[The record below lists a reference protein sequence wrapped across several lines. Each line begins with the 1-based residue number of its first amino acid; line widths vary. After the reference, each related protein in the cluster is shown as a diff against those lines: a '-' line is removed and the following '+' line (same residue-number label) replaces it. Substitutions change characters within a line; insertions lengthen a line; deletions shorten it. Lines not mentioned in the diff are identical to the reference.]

1 MLDGVLKKNDVG
13 TADALVSNLFS
24 WIDDELIDIIRDVD
38 SGTLSNED
46 VCELLEALREK
57 IY

>member
-1 MLDGVLKKNDVG
+1 MLDDILKKNDVG

-46 VCELLEALREK
+46 VCELLEALRKK